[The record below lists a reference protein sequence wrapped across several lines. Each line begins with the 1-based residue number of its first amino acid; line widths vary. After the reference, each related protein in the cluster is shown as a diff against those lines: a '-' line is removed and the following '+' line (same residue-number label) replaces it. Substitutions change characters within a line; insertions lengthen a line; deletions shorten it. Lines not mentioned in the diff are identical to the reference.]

1 MAYHLAGSGWGTATF
16 KFYEGRDI
24 LGTIPGGVASLGAG
38 NVDVVTAGVES
49 ICGGPMGKDAT
60 SA

>member
-1 MAYHLAGSGWGTATF
+1 LTPAQFLAGSRAWV
-16 KFYEGRDI
+16 
-24 LGTIPGGVASLGAG
+24 LG

-49 ICGGPMGKDAT
+49 IGGGPMGKDAT